1 MRQSGG
7 GVNVK
12 VEIER
17 EEAWRRVLAI
27 EVPADEAQREYERVA
42 REVARRVKVKGFRKG
57 KVPLTLVRK
66 SFKPE
71 LDQEFLESVV
81 PKAFDSALE
90 QTGLD
95 PVTEPRFEDL
105 SFGEERP
112 LSFRAD
118 FECRPPLEAR
128 GYRSLAVEKQVPEV
142 TDEHVADVLDSFRR
156 SKASLED
163 VERPAI
169 DGDVLVVD
177 YQAVDG
183 EGRPV
188 KGRQVRGY
196 QVELGAGR
204 VVEAFESVLKGA
216 SAGDVRVAE
225 VPYPADYDDPA
236 LAGKTARYRIKIVH
250 VREKRFPELTDELV
264 KQHTDHEGVD
274 AFRAR
279 VRENLDE
286 QAERVAVDRLEQILL
301 DKVVDANP
309 FDPPQSLVDALL
321 RDFVERTRRDAAMR
335 GEDPEAVDPQ
345 TVQGEARPS
354 AARQV
359 RRMLLLDSIARAE
372 KIEVQ
377 DRELGERVAVMAH
390 LNGMEPRRF
399 VKEMGGNRFLRRL
412 TREIRDKKVLAFL
425 VENAEIS
432 VKKVPVQPSET

>member
-1 MRQSGG
+1 M
-7 GVNVK
+7 NVK

-27 EVPADEAQREYERVA
+27 EVPADDAQREYERVA
-42 REVARRVKVKGFRKG
+42 REVAKRVKVKGFRKG
-57 KVPLTLVRK
+57 KVPVTLVRK

-95 PVTEPRFEDL
+95 PVTEPKFEDL

-118 FECRPPLEAR
+118 FECRPPLDVKDYK
-128 GYRSLAVEKQVPEV
+128 GIAVEKQVPEV
-142 TDEHVADVLDSFRR
+142 TDEHVADVLESFRKG
-156 SKASLED
+156 KASLED
-163 VERPAI
+163 VERVAI
-169 DGDVLVVD
+169 DGDAVVVD
-177 YQAVDG
+177 YQAVDE
-183 EGRPV
+183 EGHPV

-196 QVELGAGR
+196 SVELGAGR
-204 VVEAFESVLKGA
+204 VVEAFESVLRGA
-216 SAGDVRVAE
+216 ATGEVRIAE

-236 LAGKTARYRIKIVH
+236 LAGKTARYRIKVVH
-250 VREKRFPELTDELV
+250 VREKRFPELTDDLV
-264 KQHTDHEGVD
+264 KRHTDHESVEV
-274 AFRAR
+274 FRAK
-279 VRENLDE
+279 VRENLE
-286 QAERVAVDRLEQILL
+286 GQADRVAVDRLEQILL
-301 DKVVDANP
+301 DRVVDANP

-321 RDFVERTRRDAAMR
+321 RDFVDRTRRDAAMR
-335 GEDPEAVDPQ
+335 GEDPDAVDAGAME
-345 TVQGEARPS
+345 GEARPS
-354 AARQV
+354 AGRQV

-390 LNGMEPRRF
+390 LNGMEPRGF

-432 VKKVPVQPSET
+432 VKKVPVQTNET